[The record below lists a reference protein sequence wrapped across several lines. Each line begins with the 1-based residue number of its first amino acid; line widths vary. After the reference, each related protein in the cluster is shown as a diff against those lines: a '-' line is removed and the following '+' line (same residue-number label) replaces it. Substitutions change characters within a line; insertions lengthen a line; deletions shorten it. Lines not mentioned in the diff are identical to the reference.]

1 MGSVVRGLTRRN
13 IIAIIAGVLF
23 AGIPVVAF
31 DFWLGGIVDKR
42 AQAEIS
48 IAARRAV
55 ALAGTRVGQASAA
68 LDALTAQR
76 IDSCGPSAVDAMRRA
91 AFDALSVKEL
101 AIVGPGGQTLCS
113 GSGLRDAQQT
123 VVFTERLRGDGS
135 QSLDIIRLG
144 GSRTMVRLRRKVGA
158 GGNEVAALI
167 PAALLLPQATIAGSD
182 TSAFVKL
189 VAPGGVLVGVTGV
202 RPTRA
207 EPQFSVSAS
216 SDMLGFTYEIVVPRS
231 VLPPDQADLS
241 WMGKSAIGAM
251 VLVMLGF
258 TMLTQRRGSDNPVA
272 ELKNALARGEFIP
285 YYQPIVDIRSGQLRG
300 AEVLVRWR
308 KPDGT
313 LVLPGSFIPLTE
325 SSGLIRAMTR
335 HLMRQVCTEASA
347 AIGARPAP

>member
-1 MGSVVRGLTRRN
+1 
-13 IIAIIAGVLF
+13 
-23 AGIPVVAF
+23 
-31 DFWLGGIVDKR
+31 
-42 AQAEIS
+42 
-48 IAARRAV
+48 
-55 ALAGTRVGQASAA
+55 
-68 LDALTAQR
+68 
-76 IDSCGPSAVDAMRRA
+76 
-91 AFDALSVKEL
+91 
-101 AIVGPGGQTLCS
+101 
-113 GSGLRDAQQT
+113 
-123 VVFTERLRGDGS
+123 
-135 QSLDIIRLG
+135 
-144 GSRTMVRLRRKVGA
+144 MVPLRRKVGA

-258 TMLTQRRGSDNPVA
+258 TMLTQRRGFDNPVA
-272 ELKNALARGEFIP
+272 KLKNALTRGEFIP